1 MLLPRGSAGGTRGV
15 LFPIPDPRVKT
26 LERAVSACTS
36 YGSFNGP
43 GIVSEA
49 GHSAASLRHASFQRA
64 SFMHCRSHRCQSGST
79 LGQAIGISRHEFCPG

>member
-15 LFPIPDPRVKT
+15 LFPVPDPRVKT

-36 YGSFNGP
+36 YGSFSGP
-43 GIVSEA
+43 GIVNEA
-49 GHSAASLRHASFQRA
+49 GHSAASLRHASF
-64 SFMHCRSHRCQSGST
+64 MHCRSHRCQFGST